1 MSRLRFLER
10 LRRAHL
16 QGDERNAVETE
27 DIVQSVTEHLS
38 RILNTRQGNTVLDQ
52 NFGMPDF
59 SALGAS
65 FTTSE
70 LPHIE
75 KELSV
80 FIAHCEPRL
89 RHVHLRHAPDTEQ
102 PLQLTFLL
110 DAELILDNRTIPIH
124 WTTCVEPSGHVVIS
138 T

>member
-27 DIVQSVTEHLS
+27 DIVQSVTDHLS

-59 SALGAS
+59 SALGAT

-75 KELSV
+75 KELSA

-89 RHVHLRHAPDTEQ
+89 RHVHLRHAPDPEQ

-110 DAELILDNRTIPIH
+110 DAELILDNRTISIH

>member
-1 MSRLRFLER
+1 M
-10 LRRAHL
+10 
-16 QGDERNAVETE
+16 ETE
-27 DIVQSVTEHLS
+27 DIVQSVTNHLS

-59 SALGAS
+59 SALGAT

-75 KELSV
+75 KELSA

-110 DAELILDNRTIPIH
+110 DAELILENRTIPIH

>member
-16 QGDERNAVETE
+16 QGEERNAVETE
-27 DIVQSVTEHLS
+27 DIVQSVTNHLS

-110 DAELILDNRTIPIH
+110 DAELILENRTIPIH